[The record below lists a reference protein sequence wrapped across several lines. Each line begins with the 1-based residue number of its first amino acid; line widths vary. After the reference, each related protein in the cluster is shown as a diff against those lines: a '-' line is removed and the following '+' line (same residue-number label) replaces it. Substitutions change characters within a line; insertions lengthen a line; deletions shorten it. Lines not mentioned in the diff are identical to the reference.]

1 MKKLLFICALFLG
14 LAFTS
19 DDSTILISGQVV
31 SGTTPVSQATVVC
44 LQTSSSYVTGVS
56 GKFQIRGL
64 KNAPNTIRVTYS
76 SGATSMHQIAPGS
89 SDIGNLLLGQ

>member
-19 DDSTILISGQVV
+19 DDGTIQISGQVV
-31 SGTTPVSQATVVC
+31 SGTSPVSGAAVVC

-56 GKFQIRGL
+56 GKFQVRGL
-64 KNAPNTIRVTYS
+64 KGAPNTIRVTYS
-76 SGATSMHQIAPGS
+76 SGTTSMHQVSPSS
-89 SDIGNLLLGQ
+89 SDIDNLILGQ